1 MSVVVDQQVLARAIP
16 TPIRDLCA
24 RINAAGFGVWC
35 VGGAIRDAIAR
46 QLGAPQTDVL
56 GDWDIASTATPDQ
69 VTRLFRRV
77 VPSGIRHG
85 TVTVVLPT
93 HSVEVTTLRGEQG
106 YSDGRHPDNVVFV
119 KDIEQDLARRDFT
132 INAIA
137 YDPIADRLIDPFGGI
152 DDLVSRSLKAVGD
165 PRERF
170 SEDGL
175 RVLRAARFAATLD
188 VKIDIHTRAAI
199 RPSLDSYRKVSAER
213 IRDEW
218 TKALLAPLASRAFSI
233 MLDEGILAITAPEL
247 ADMKGCVQ
255 NRHHR
260 YDVWEHTLRTVD
272 GITHK
277 SLRLRLAALLHDVG
291 KPVVRD
297 ISPKTGD
304 YIFHDHEIQGS
315 RIAEAIMRRLK
326 FPNNLRDPV
335 VALVRH
341 HIVVYGASWT
351 DAAVRRWINR
361 VTQDL
366 LWEILEFARAD
377 VAAKGHEFQSQI
389 RALDELEQRVRL
401 VLASHQAFTI
411 GDLAISGKELIQ
423 ELGLRPGPTIGVLL
437 RSLLEEVLE
446 APEHN
451 ERERL
456 LDRARELLKS
466 SVSGAADLATKSL
479 RD

>member
-1 MSVVVDQQVLARAIP
+1 
-16 TPIRDLCA
+16 
-24 RINAAGFGVWC
+24 
-35 VGGAIRDAIAR
+35 
-46 QLGAPQTDVL
+46 
-56 GDWDIASTATPDQ
+56 
-69 VTRLFRRV
+69 

-85 TVTVVLPT
+85 TVTVILPT
-93 HSVEVTTLRGEQG
+93 QSVEVTTLRGEQG

-119 KDIEQDLARRDFT
+119 TDIVQDLARRDFT

-137 YDPIADRLIDPFGGI
+137 YDPIANHLIDPFGGI
-152 DDLVSRSLKAVGD
+152 DDLVSRCLRAVGD

-188 VKIDIHTRAAI
+188 VEIETHTRSAI
-199 RPSLDSYRKVSAER
+199 RYSLDSYRKVSAER

-218 TKALLAPLASRAFSI
+218 TKALLAPLASRAFNI
-233 MLDEGILAITAPEL
+233 MLAEGMLGITAPEL
-247 ADMKGCVQ
+247 IDMNGCVQ

-297 ISPKTGD
+297 VSPKTGD
-304 YIFHDHEIQGS
+304 YVFHDHEIQGS
-315 RIAEAIMRRLK
+315 RLADAIMRRLK

-341 HIVVYGASWT
+341 HIVVYTASWT
-351 DAAVRRWINR
+351 DSAIRRWINR

-366 LWEILEFARAD
+366 LWDVLELARAD
-377 VAAKGHEFQSQI
+377 IAAKGYEVQLQIQS
-389 RALDELEQRVRL
+389 LDELEQRVKS
-401 VLASHQAFTI
+401 VFASNQAFTV
-411 GDLAISGKELIQ
+411 GDLAVSGKELIE
-423 ELGLRPGPTIGVLL
+423 ELGLTPGPIIGSLL
-437 RSLLEEVLE
+437 RSLLDEVME

-466 SVSGAADLATKSL
+466 SVSDAADLTSKSL

>member
-1 MSVVVDQQVLARAIP
+1 VSVVIDKQLLAEAIP
-16 TPIRDLCA
+16 TPIRDLCVRLA
-24 RINAAGFGVWC
+24 EAGFGVWC
-35 VGGAIRDAIAR
+35 VGGAIRDAIWR
-46 QLGAPQTDVL
+46 QWGAPRAVGI

-85 TVTVVLPT
+85 TVTVVLPNQ
-93 HSVEVTTLRGEQG
+93 SVEVTTLRGEQG
-106 YSDGRHPDNVVFV
+106 YSDGRHPDSVVFV
-119 KDIEQDLARRDFT
+119 KDIVQDLARRDFT

-137 YDPIADRLIDPFGGI
+137 YDPIANQLIDPFGGI
-152 DDLVSRSLKAVGD
+152 DDLVSRCLRAVGD

-175 RVLRAARFAATLD
+175 RVLRAARFAATLG
-188 VKIDIHTRAAI
+188 VDIEAHTQAAI
-199 RPSLDSYRKVSAER
+199 RYSLDSYRKVSAER

-218 TKALLAPLASRAFSI
+218 TKALGAPLASRAFNI
-233 MLDEGILAITAPEL
+233 MLAEGILGITAPEL
-247 ADMKGCVQ
+247 VDMKGCVQ

-272 GITHK
+272 GITNK
-277 SLRLRLAALLHDVG
+277 SLQLRLAALLHDVG

-297 ISPKTGD
+297 VSSKTED
-304 YIFHDHEIQGS
+304 YIFHDHEVQGS
-315 RIAEAIMRRLK
+315 RLADAIMRRLK
-326 FPNNLRDPV
+326 FPNNLREPV

-341 HIVVYGASWT
+341 HIVVYCGSWT
-351 DAAVRRWINR
+351 DSAVRRWINR

-366 LWEILEFARAD
+366 LWDILELARAD
-377 VAAKGHEFQSQI
+377 VAAKGYEVKSQI
-389 RALDELEQRVRL
+389 QALDELEERVRL
-401 VLASHQAFTI
+401 VLASRHAFTI
-411 GDLAISGKELIQ
+411 GDLAVSGKELMQ
-423 ELGLRPGPTIGVLL
+423 ELGLTPGPIIGLLL
-437 RSLLEEVLE
+437 RSLLDEVLE

-466 SVSGAADLATKSL
+466 SASGAADLASKAL